1 MNIPLE
7 QSGGLKIRDILLAFP
22 QDKQERIIQM
32 IQNAKTPEEKL
43 QVKSQLINLYG
54 QMKVRNPVIEIPVF
68 KMVGFR

>member
-7 QSGGLKIRDILLAFP
+7 QSALKIRDILLAFP

-68 KMVGFR
+68 IMVGFR